1 MLMKV
6 DNSADTGEVP
16 GIAEQLIE
24 RICESDERA
33 LEMLF
38 DLFAVRVYAISMS
51 ILKCRSL
58 ADEVCSEV
66 FMQVWLKADTFDP
79 ARGNAQSWIVTMA
92 RSRSLDRLRR
102 EARHRGES
110 LHPERLGTTY
120 SNQQTLEPGDQFERG
135 ASAAVVR
142 RSIEQL
148 TQGQQRV
155 VRLAFFKGLS
165 HQEIAERLSMPL
177 GTVKSHCRRGLG
189 RLRSVLSIYGPN
201 QS

>member
-6 DNSADTGEVP
+6 DNPAGTGEIP
-16 GIAEQLIE
+16 GIAEQLVE

-38 DLFAVRVYAISMS
+38 DLFADRVYALSFS

-58 ADEVCSEV
+58 ADEACSEV
-66 FMQVWLKADTFDP
+66 FMQVWLKAETFDP
-79 ARGNAQSWIVTMA
+79 ARGSAQAWIMTMA

-102 EARHRGES
+102 EARHRGEP
-110 LHPERLGTTY
+110 LHPERQVTAY
-120 SNQQTLEPGDQFERG
+120 SDHQPPEPGDQLQRS
-135 ASAAVVR
+135 ASATAVQ

-148 TQGQQRV
+148 TECQQRV

-165 HQEIAERLSMPL
+165 HQEIAERLAMPL

-189 RLRSVLSIYGPN
+189 RLRSALSVYRPN
-201 QS
+201 PP